1 MGQAEK
7 KETNRQLTEERSQL
21 NKEHGAYLAGANP
34 KSEEAYGRSNRA
46 FEDAYGGF
54 LDLSKGKVAG
64 LDQFGA
70 PGAFGGGGYAA
81 PTWNLS
87 PLYGESEASYR
98 NFMGGGGIDEAAA
111 RKGQA
116 TLGELEKTGGYD
128 AATRARIGGDISG
141 LRGIGETGGIS
152 AADQARA
159 RGGGIYEEFGR
170 TGGFTP
176 GQIEDVRRRATNPIA
191 SMYENLKNETERQR
205 RIGGGSSAIGAAG
218 TARLARE
225 QARGIGETA
234 LGAETD
240 IAAQQRAGRQWGAG
254 GMSQSELALQQLL
267 SQNKLAGLTGA
278 IGGERGMAGD
288 IAGTRLG
295 AAGQLG
301 TSEQNIQ
308 GMLQKGRMF
317 GTEGLTGIAGAQTD
331 YQRQLAEAAAAASA
345 SSGAA
350 SAADARFR
358 AGLMAEGQQAGLQ
371 GLYNLR
377 GQTPGE
383 VAMWE
388 DQKLRAIGQRSQLS
402 QGATG
407 GRINTNWWQENAAP
421 IVGAAAGIAGSV
433 YTGGLNK
440 VAGGA
445 MKQQPRWLGG
455 SGVGGLG

>member
-7 KETNRQLTEERSQL
+7 KSTNRQLDEERKQV
-21 NKEHGAYLAGANP
+21 NTEHGAYLASANP

-46 FEDAYGGF
+46 FEDAYGGY

-64 LDQFGA
+64 LDQFGGA
-70 PGAFGGGGYAA
+70 GAFGGGGYAA

-87 PLYGESEASYR
+87 SLYGDTEASYR
-98 NFMGGGGIDEAAA
+98 NFMGGGGIDETAA
-111 RKGQA
+111 RKGQG

-128 AATRARIGGDISG
+128 AATRGRVQGDIAG

-152 AADQARA
+152 AADQQRA
-159 RGGGIYEEFGR
+159 RGGGIYEEFGK
-170 TGGFTP
+170 TGGYTP
-176 GQIEDVRRRATNPIA
+176 QQIEDIRRRSTNPIA
-191 SMYENLKNETERQR
+191 SMYENLRQENERQR
-205 RIGGGSSAIGAAG
+205 RIGGGSSAMGAAG
-218 TARLARE
+218 AARLARD
-225 QARGIGETA
+225 QAKGIGETA
-234 LGAETD
+234 LATETD
-240 IAAQQRAGRQWGAG
+240 IGAQQRAGRQWGAQ
-254 GMSQSELALQQLL
+254 GMTSSEMALQQLM

-301 TSEQNIQ
+301 TSEQNVQ

-317 GTEGLTGIAGAQTD
+317 GTEGLQAIAGAQTD
-331 YQRQLAEAAAAASA
+331 YQRQLAEAAAQAA
-345 SSGAA
+345 SSGSAA

-358 AGLMAEGQQAGLQ
+358 AGLMAEGQQEGLR

-388 DQKLRAIGQRSQLS
+388 DQKLRAIGQRANAATSNVSQ
-402 QGATG
+402 
-407 GRINTNWWQENAAP
+407 RINTNWWQENAAP
-421 IVGAAAGIAGSV
+421 IVGAAAGLAGSF

-440 VAGGA
+440 VAGGVL
-445 MKQQPRWLGG
+445 KKGG
-455 SGVGGLG
+455 AGAGGNF

>member
-7 KETNRQLTEERSQL
+7 KTTNRQLDEERNQI
-21 NKEHGAYLAGANP
+21 NREHGEYTGILPARG
-34 KSEEAYGRSNRA
+34 EEAYGRSNMA
-46 FEDAYGGF
+46 FNEAYGGYSN
-54 LDLSKGKVAG
+54 LAKGQVAG

-87 PLYGESEASYR
+87 PLYGESEAEYR
-98 NFMGGGGIDEAAA
+98 KFMGGGGIDAEAA
-111 RKGQA
+111 RKGQG
-116 TLGELEKTGGYD
+116 TLSELEKTGGYD
-128 AATRARIGGDISG
+128 AATRARVGGDIQG

-159 RGGGIYEEFGR
+159 RGGGIYEEFGK
-170 TGGFTP
+170 TGGFTQP
-176 GQIEDVRRRATNPIA
+176 QIEDIRRRATNPIA
-191 SMYENLKNETERQR
+191 SMYENLRNEQERQR
-205 RIGGGSSAIGAAG
+205 RIGGGSSAMGAAG

-254 GMSQSELALQQLL
+254 GMSQSELALQQQL
-267 SQNKLAGLTGA
+267 SQNRLAGLTGA
-278 IGGERGMAGD
+278 ISGERGMAGD
-288 IAGTRLG
+288 ISGTRAG
-295 AAGQLG
+295 AATALG
-301 TSEQNIQ
+301 SSEQNIQ

-317 GTEGLTGIAGAQTD
+317 GTEGLTGIAGVQTD
-331 YQRQLAEAAAAASA
+331 YQRQLAEAAAQASA

-358 AGLMAEGQQAGLQ
+358 AGLMAEGQIEGLR
-371 GLYNLR
+371 GLTTLR

-388 DQKLRAIGQRSQLS
+388 DQRLRAIGQRSNLA
-402 QGATG
+402 QGAIG
-407 GRINTNWWQENAAP
+407 QRINTNWWQENAAP
-421 IVGAAAGIAGSV
+421 IVGAAAGLAGTF
-433 YTGGLNK
+433 YNPTPKKPK
-440 VAGGA
+440 V
-445 MKQQPRWLGG
+445 
-455 SGVGGLG
+455 S

>member
-21 NKEHGAYLAGANP
+21 NKEHGSYISSATTKGD
-34 KSEEAYGRSNRA
+34 EAYGRSNQA
-46 FEDAYGGF
+46 FNEAYGGYS
-54 LDLSKGKVAG
+54 DLAKGKVAG
-64 LDQFGA
+64 LDQFGG

-128 AATRARIGGDISG
+128 AATRARIGGDIAG

-152 AADQARA
+152 AEDQARA
-159 RGGGIYEEFGR
+159 RGGGIYEEFGK
-170 TGGFTP
+170 TGGYTP
-176 GQIEDVRRRATNPIA
+176 QQIEDIRRRSTNPIA
-191 SMYENLKNETERQR
+191 SMYQNMQNELSRAR
-205 RIGGGSSAIGAAG
+205 RIGGGSTAMAA
-218 TARLARE
+218 AAASKLSRE
-225 QARGIGETA
+225 GARGIGETA
-234 LGAETD
+234 LAAETD
-240 IAAQQRAGRQWGAG
+240 IAGQQRAGRQWGAQ
-254 GMSQSELALQQLL
+254 GMTQSELALQQQL

-358 AGLMAEGQQAGLQ
+358 AGLMAEGQVEGLR

-421 IVGAAAGIAGSV
+421 IVGAAAGLAGSIYNPVGRAKPKVPTWIAGG
-433 YTGGLNK
+433 T
-440 VAGGA
+440 
-445 MKQQPRWLGG
+445 
-455 SGVGGLG
+455 GVGGLG